1 MQYGFFHEC
10 VRVPAGDEIDPA
22 DLRGH
27 LGIAN
32 LAVFRIR
39 VITEVRHA
47 NNQLALFLLAQQ
59 THHAATHLHRIEVL
73 NTFEI
78 FGCNQI
84 VRTDSHPKKSDA
96 HIPKRA
102 HSVRLHAC
110 FQRRAA
116 KIVIGRDEIKV
127 RKLHR

>member
-10 VRVPAGDEIDPA
+10 VRVTAGDKIDPG

-27 LGIAN
+27 LGISN

-39 VITEVRHA
+39 VIAKVRHA
-47 NNQLALFLLAQQ
+47 DHQLALFLLAQQ
-59 THHAATHLHRIEVL
+59 THHAATHLHRIEIL

-78 FGCNQI
+78 FRRNQI
-84 VRTDSHPKKSDA
+84 VRTDSQAKKSDA

-102 HSVRLHAC
+102 HNIWLDAR
-110 FQRRAA
+110 FQRRSA

-127 RKLHR
+127 CKLHR